1 MKQRIITGVI
11 AGGLFAILVYL
22 GRVPY
27 ELLMIALALIGFY
40 EFARMHHSKPFD
52 IASLLGYALILFLVV
67 PWEKW
72 GVSLQY
78 PMESTV
84 WFVMFGLLCITV
96 ISKNRIPIQ
105 AVSQLLLG
113 AFYIGIGFKYMLMTR
128 TFSEDGLFWTVLLFA
143 AIWASDIGAYF
154 TGRAIGKHKL
164 WPSISPNKTV
174 EGAIGGIVSSLVVC
188 ILALFIRP
196 DMLNI
201 PLTFG
206 IGLAASIVGQM
217 GDLIQ
222 SAYKRVVGVKDSGTL
237 LPGHG
242 GVLDRCDSWLIVF
255 PFLHFIGLFTL

>member
-11 AGGLFAILVYL
+11 AGGLFAILVFL
-22 GRVPY
+22 GNIPY

-40 EFARMHHSKPFD
+40 EFARMHHAKPFD
-52 IASLLGYALILFLVV
+52 IASLLGYVLILLLVV

-72 GVSLQY
+72 GIGLHLSW
-78 PMESTV
+78 ETAI
-84 WFVMFGLLCITV
+84 WFIMFGLLSITV
-96 ISKNRIPIQ
+96 ISKNQVPIQ

-113 AFYIGIGFKYMLMTR
+113 SLYIGIGFKYMLITR
-128 TFSEDGLFWTVLLFA
+128 TYSDNGLFWTILLFA

-154 TGRAIGKHKL
+154 TGRAVGKHKL
-164 WPSISPNKTV
+164 WPSISPNKTI
-174 EGAIGGIVSSLVVC
+174 EGAIGGVICSLVVC
-188 ILALFIRP
+188 IIALFIRP

-206 IGLAASIVGQM
+206 IGLAASVVGQM

-255 PFLHFIGLFTL
+255 PFVHFIGLLTL